1 MNLVQTAL
9 GKLKSKSTW
18 AGLATLAAAAG
29 WKLSPEE
36 WSSVAALVIAAI
48 GVWEVFRKDGK

>member
-1 MNLVQTAL
+1 MNLLNTAL
-9 GKLKSKSTW
+9 EKLRQKSTW

-48 GVWEVFRKDGK
+48 GVWEVFRKEK

>member
-1 MNLVQTAL
+1 MNLLNTAL
-9 GKLKSKSTW
+9 EKLRQKSTW

-29 WKLSPEE
+29 WKTSPEE

-48 GVWEVFRKDGK
+48 GVWEVFRKEK